1 MQPPAISYGHYKSGR
16 KSNHSTVVDTEVN
29 KSVIAQERHV
39 VTPPSMVLADCHTVS
54 TANGYPKNASSAE
67 GRPEYEIPVDTSS
80 PMSITDAG
88 SATVHDD
95 ATDSTLDVDGDVR
108 LVVSSTDNNKKNFLV
123 SSTALRMASVKWRAL
138 LNSMD
143 SQDAQSPAEVEF
155 SDDDLC
161 TIEIILQI
169 AHLRFD
175 NLPTSLDF
183 TDLLNLAITCHKY
196 EVVGLVGPFL
206 RLWAWPWSSVF
217 REPGYEQWLFIAW
230 VFGYQDTFEA
240 LTDHLAATTRS
251 NSEGDCL
258 TSEGILSNDRMPR
271 LIVGKQQKFSNAEY
285 EFAAYTTSH
294 TDNVVRV
301 RVENISAIIASCY
314 ERINELSSSPDHYCQ
329 KKAPGKS
336 EFSKAHAICDSV
348 ALGSFL
354 KGLKGLNLWP
364 VQPHPSDLYMSVNEL
379 KEQLMAI
386 RISVHLAH
394 QYCTTEDEIK
404 NSIMNSEPDSDTLED
419 EHLKHFA
426 RFKNIIDPLE
436 NSSSRYESDVDDEDD
451 VEEDEPDD
459 GDDDD
464 FENEHTSIEES

>member
-16 KSNHSTVVDTEVN
+16 KSNHSAVVDTEVN

-54 TANGYPKNASSAE
+54 TPNGYPKNASSAE
-67 GRPEYEIPVDTSS
+67 GRPEHEITVDASS

-95 ATDSTLDVDGDVR
+95 TTDSTLDVDGDVR

-123 SSTALRMASVKWRAL
+123 SSAALRMASVKWRAL

-161 TIEIILQI
+161 TVEIILQI

-206 RLWAWPWSSVF
+206 RSWAWPWSPVF
-217 REPGYEQWLFIAW
+217 RESGYEQWLFIAW
-230 VFGYQDTFEA
+230 VFGYQDTFET

-258 TSEGILSNDRMPR
+258 TPDGILSNDRMPR
-271 LIVGKQQKFSNAEY
+271 LIVGK
-285 EFAAYTTSH
+285 
-294 TDNVVRV
+294 
-301 RVENISAIIASCY
+301 
-314 ERINELSSSPDHYCQ
+314 
-329 KKAPGKS
+329 
-336 EFSKAHAICDSV
+336 
-348 ALGSFL
+348 
-354 KGLKGLNLWP
+354 
-364 VQPHPSDLYMSVNEL
+364 
-379 KEQLMAI
+379 
-386 RISVHLAH
+386 
-394 QYCTTEDEIK
+394 
-404 NSIMNSEPDSDTLED
+404 
-419 EHLKHFA
+419 
-426 RFKNIIDPLE
+426 
-436 NSSSRYESDVDDEDD
+436 
-451 VEEDEPDD
+451 
-459 GDDDD
+459 
-464 FENEHTSIEES
+464 